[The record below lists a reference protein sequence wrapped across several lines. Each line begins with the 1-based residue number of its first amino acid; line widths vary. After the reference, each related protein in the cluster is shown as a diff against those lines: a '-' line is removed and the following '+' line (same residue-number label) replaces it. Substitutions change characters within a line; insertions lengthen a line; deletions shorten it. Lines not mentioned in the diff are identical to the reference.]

1 MKRTS
6 VCAGKRAG
14 ITGLRAFEARPL
26 VYTSKQMSQ
35 KGKAEPN
42 RTSSGKEIRRFGK
55 LSDWE
60 AWLVENY
67 RSSPGVWLRLAKKGS
82 GLQSVTY
89 AEALDVALCHGWID
103 GQKLGESEQCWL
115 QRFSPRSDR
124 SIWSRINRE
133 KAQAL
138 IVSGR
143 MKPAGHAAIE
153 AAKKNGNW
161 DAAYESPKA
170 ATVPPDFQA
179 ALDANPPAREFF
191 DSLDRANRYAVLFR
205 IQTAKKPETRVR
217 KIQEFIQMLKR
228 RERLHQPRRIRRLP
242 K

>member
-1 MKRTS
+1 MAQKAKTKAKRTS
-6 VCAGKRAG
+6 P
-14 ITGLRAFEARPL
+14 E
-26 VYTSKQMSQ
+26 
-35 KGKAEPN
+35 
-42 RTSSGKEIRRFGK
+42 KEIRLFAK
-55 LSDWE
+55 PSDWQ
-60 AWLVENY
+60 AWLAGNHG
-67 RSSPGVWLRLAKKGS
+67 RSPGVWLRLGKKGS

-89 AEALDVALCHGWID
+89 TEALEVALCYGWID
-103 GQKLGESEQCWL
+103 GQKLGESDQAWL
-115 QRFSPRSDR
+115 QRFLPRSAR

-138 IVSGR
+138 IASGR
-143 MKPAGHAAIE
+143 MQPAGHVAIE

-179 ALDANPPAREFF
+179 ALDANPKAREFF
-191 DSLDRANRYAVLFR
+191 DALDRANRYAILFR
-205 IQTAKKPETRVR
+205 IQTVKKPEIRAR

-228 RERLHQPRRIRRLP
+228 QERIHQPRRIR

>member
-1 MKRTS
+1 
-6 VCAGKRAG
+6 
-14 ITGLRAFEARPL
+14 
-26 VYTSKQMSQ
+26 MSQ

-42 RTSSGKEIRRFGK
+42 RTSSGKEIRLFAK

-67 RSSPGVWLRLAKKGS
+67 RSSPGVSLRLAKKGS

-89 AEALDVALCHGWID
+89 AEALDVALCYGWID
-103 GQKLGESEQCWL
+103 GQKLGESEQSWL
-115 QRFSPRSDR
+115 QRFLPRSDR

-138 IVSGR
+138 IGSGR
-143 MKPAGHAAIE
+143 MKPAGQAAIE

-170 ATVPPDFQA
+170 ATVPPDLQA

-205 IQTAKKPETRVR
+205 IQTPKKPETRAR
-217 KIQEFIQMLKR
+217 KIQEFIHMLKR
-228 RERLHQPRRIRRLP
+228 RERIHQPRRIASSRS